1 MGKFLTRSIAL
12 ASALTLLFTS
22 SVFAGAWTH
31 IDENGYD
38 WGNLMYQSIVHLQIM
53 AHVTMIMHLTNGIRQ
68 MQKDI
73 FMLVIQMVQ
82 LLTMVQTGI
91 DIICNT
97 KYIWQD
103 YKAEMTCKDN
113 VGICNEKT
121 NYVSYF
127 SNHNMYGL
135 DRVQEQ

>member
-91 DIICNT
+91 DII
-97 KYIWQD
+97 
-103 YKAEMTCKDN
+103 
-113 VGICNEKT
+113 
-121 NYVSYF
+121 
-127 SNHNMYGL
+127 
-135 DRVQEQ
+135 